1 MFDKFKKSLFG
12 KSHRSYSYSSSRR
25 GYSHKDKYYG
35 HKHYKRK
42 RRSFSSGF
50 FGSRSGSFFSS

>member
-1 MFDKFKKSLFG
+1 MFDKLKKSLFG
-12 KSHRSYSYSSSRR
+12 KSHRRYSYSSSHR
-25 GYSHKDKYYG
+25 GYSHRDKYYG

-50 FGSRSGSFFSS
+50 FGSRSRSFFSS